1 MDVSAWVLG
10 RLLPAARL
18 RFVSLVAVLVREPM
32 SPFVLA
38 ELHDLLES
46 LARADFGSA
55 VDVLPRGELDEV
67 SANQLAAMVETR
79 AARLGVF
86 PPQWAC
92 EVEPLREPW
101 FPTALRTL
109 RLHLLC
115 NSPPAF
121 RRRNLFVDATLGD
134 RR

>member
-1 MDVSAWVLG
+1 
-10 RLLPAARL
+10 
-18 RFVSLVAVLVREPM
+18 M

-38 ELHDLLES
+38 ELHDLFES
-46 LARADFGSA
+46 LAQADFGNA
-55 VDVLPRGELDEV
+55 VEVLPRGKLDEV
-67 SANQLAAMVETR
+67 SANQLAAMIETR

-86 PPQWAC
+86 PPQWTDGI
-92 EVEPLREPW
+92 EPLREPW
-101 FPTALRTL
+101 FPTSLRAL

-121 RRRNLFVDATLGD
+121 RRRNMFVDATLGD

>member
-1 MDVSAWVLG
+1 VLG
-10 RLLPAARL
+10 RLLPQARP
-18 RFVSLVAVLVREPM
+18 RFVALVSALAREPM

-46 LARADFGSA
+46 LSDADFEDA
-55 VDVLPRGELDEV
+55 VDVLPRAPLDPP

-79 AARLGVF
+79 AARLKVF
-86 PPQWAC
+86 PPRWTHD
-92 EVEPLREPW
+92 VEPLREPW
-101 FPTALRTL
+101 FPTTLRAL

-115 NSPPAF
+115 NSPAAF